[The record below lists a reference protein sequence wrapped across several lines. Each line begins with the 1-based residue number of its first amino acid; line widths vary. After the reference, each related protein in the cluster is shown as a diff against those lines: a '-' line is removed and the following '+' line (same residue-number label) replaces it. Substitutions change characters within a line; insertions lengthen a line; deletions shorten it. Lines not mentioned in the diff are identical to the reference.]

1 MKQGVLQNG
10 KMIAV
15 KKLLEI
21 HLLEDDKFH
30 KEVTSLMDLS
40 HQNIVRFV
48 GYCAESR
55 WKAMRLA
62 GRKYVMAEIP
72 KRLLCFEY
80 LHNKSLDKHISGM
93 VFFLSFS
100 FSIRI

>member
-15 KKLLEI
+15 KKLHEI
-21 HLLEDDKFH
+21 HLLEDNKFH
-30 KEVTSLMDLS
+30 KEVTSLMDLT

-55 WKAMRLA
+55 WEATQLA
-62 GRKYVMAEIP
+62 GGKYVMAEIP

-93 VFFLSFS
+93 GFFLILF
-100 FSIRI
+100 FQY